1 MVEPGRGEAGEER
14 GDRPPAPLS
23 GETIR
28 RGALATLLAWL
39 LPGAG
44 HLFLGKRVRALAF
57 FLVVGCFA
65 GLGVGMEG
73 QMYRPVPGKPL
84 KYLASFANLGLGP
97 AYLLPVATGRMR
109 GNPESPAWEYGNTLL
124 LTAGIMNILLMLD
137 AWDIATN
144 RKK

>member
-1 MVEPGRGEAGEER
+1 VAEPGKGGAGEPQGEKA
-14 GDRPPAPLS
+14 PAPLS
-23 GETIR
+23 SETVR
-28 RGALATLLAWL
+28 RGALASFLAWV

-44 HLFLGKRVRALAF
+44 HLFLGRKVRALAF
-57 FLVVGCFA
+57 FLIVGCFA
-65 GLGVGMEG
+65 GLGMGMEG
-73 QMYRPVPGKPL
+73 QVYRPVPGKPL

-97 AYLLPVATGRMR
+97 TYLFSVGTGRLR
-109 GNPESPAWEYGNTLL
+109 GNPESPTWEYGNTFL

>member
-1 MVEPGRGEAGEER
+1 VADPGKGEAAEQPGEQT
-14 GDRPPAPLS
+14 PAPLS
-23 GETIR
+23 RETIQ
-28 RGALATLLAWL
+28 RGALASLFAWL

-44 HLFLGKRVRALAF
+44 HLYLGKKIRALAF

-65 GLGVGMEG
+65 GLGLGMEG
-73 QMYRPVPGKPL
+73 QMYRPEPGKPL

-97 AYLLPVATGRMR
+97 TYVFPVAMGRLR
-109 GNPESPAWEYGNTLL
+109 GNPESSTWEYGNTFL